1 MPAGPAG
8 GREREIL
15 TAIVETFIA
24 SGEPV
29 GSRTLARSS
38 REGLSA
44 ATIRNVMADLADA
57 GFLEQ
62 PHASAGRVPTA
73 EAYRYYVEQLS
84 GEAHLSH
91 ENQSIIQ
98 DTLAGGTDGEECM
111 ERTSHVLSLISHS
124 VGVTVATAGPR
135 NALEHVYFSRLSD
148 QKVLAVVVT
157 RSGVVRGRVLR
168 LDIPQSDLDLAA
180 RYINENFRGWTMDDM
195 RAELARRIEKE
206 RSEYERL
213 MKSIEQLY
221 QQGALASSDDTQ
233 AVFVEG
239 AANLVTGSEDRSRL
253 QDMLRTLEEKE
264 KVVKLLG
271 AYLDTRQ
278 EAVRVVIGLD
288 EALPASNLQNF
299 VLIGAPA
306 RVGGEVMGSLAVIGP
321 TRREPGSNQRRLAQ
335 DRKPSR
341 LRPSAMRFWTDW
353 LACRRNSTMPA
364 SARCGNSRN
373 SANSPRPMS
382 SGLFCRSLTVLSAR

>member
-1 MPAGPAG
+1 MAVGPAG

-44 ATIRNVMADLADA
+44 ATIRNVMADLAEA

-84 GEAHLSH
+84 GEAHLSQ

-98 DTLAGGTDGEECM
+98 GTLAGVTDVAEFM
-111 ERTSHVLSLISHS
+111 ERTSHVLSLISHG
-124 VGVTVATAGPR
+124 VGITVATTGPQ
-135 NALEHVYFSRLSD
+135 NALEHVYFSHLSD

-157 RSGVVRGRVLR
+157 RSGVVRDRVLR
-168 LDIPQSDLDLAA
+168 LDIPQGDLDLAA
-180 RYINENFRGWTMDDM
+180 RYINENFRGWTMGDM
-195 RAELARRIEKE
+195 RAELARRLEQE
-206 RSEYERL
+206 RSEYDRL

-221 QQGALASSDDTQ
+221 KQGALASTEDTQ

-239 AANLVTGSEDRSRL
+239 AANLVMNNVSGQEDRQRL

-288 EALPASNLQNF
+288 EAFPASSLQNF

-321 TRREPGSNQRRLAQ
+321 TRLDYQHTMSAVSYIARLF
-335 DRKPSR
+335 DKLLNESE
-341 LRPSAMRFWTDW
+341 
-353 LACRRNSTMPA
+353 
-364 SARCGNSRN
+364 
-373 SANSPRPMS
+373 
-382 SGLFCRSLTVLSAR
+382 

>member
-1 MPAGPAG
+1 MPPGPAG
-8 GREREIL
+8 DREREIL

-24 SGEPV
+24 TGEPV

-57 GFLEQ
+57 GFLDQ
-62 PHASAGRVPTA
+62 PHTSAGRVPST

-84 GEAHLSH
+84 GETRLSH
-91 ENQSIIQ
+91 ENESIIQ
-98 DTLAGGTDGEECM
+98 DTLTGVTDVQEFM
-111 ERTSHVLSLISHS
+111 ERTSHVLSLISRS
-124 VGVTVATAGPR
+124 VGVAVATSGPR
-135 NALEHVYFSRLSD
+135 NALEHVYFSRLGD

-157 RSGVVRGRVLR
+157 RSGVVRDRVLR
-168 LDIPQSDLDLAA
+168 LDIAQSELDLAS
-180 RYINENFRGWTMDDM
+180 RYINENFRGWMMEDM
-195 RAELARRIEKE
+195 RAEIARRLEKE
-206 RSEYERL
+206 RSEYDRL
-213 MKSIEQLY
+213 MQSIAQLY
-221 QQGALASSDDTQ
+221 QQGALNASDAPE

-239 AANLVTGSEDRSRL
+239 AANLVTGEEDRDRL

-271 AYLDTRQ
+271 AYLDTKQ

-288 EALPASNLQNF
+288 QTMPSMRNF

-321 TRREPGSNQRRLAQ
+321 TRLDYQHTMSAVSYIARLF
-335 DRKPSR
+335 DKLLNESE
-341 LRPSAMRFWTDW
+341 
-353 LACRRNSTMPA
+353 
-364 SARCGNSRN
+364 
-373 SANSPRPMS
+373 
-382 SGLFCRSLTVLSAR
+382 

>member
-15 TAIVETFIA
+15 TAIIETFIA

-44 ATIRNVMADLADA
+44 ATIRNVMADLAEA

-98 DTLAGGTDGEECM
+98 DTLTGVTDVEEFM

-124 VGVTVATAGPR
+124 VGVTVATSGPR
-135 NALEHVYFSRLSD
+135 NALDHVYFSRLSD

-157 RSGVVRGRVLR
+157 RSGVVRDRVLR
-168 LDIPQSDLDLAA
+168 LDIAQSDLDLAA
-180 RYINENFRGWTMDDM
+180 RYINENFRGWTMADM
-195 RAELARRIEKE
+195 RAELAHRLEQE
-206 RSEYERL
+206 RSEYDRL
-213 MKSIEQLY
+213 MKSIEKLY
-221 QQGALASSDDTQ
+221 QQGALASHEGTQ

-239 AANLVTGSEDRSRL
+239 AANLVTHQVTGQEDRERL

-288 EALPASNLQNF
+288 AALPSMQNF

-321 TRREPGSNQRRLAQ
+321 TRLDYQHTMSAVSYIARLF
-335 DRKPSR
+335 DKLLNESE
-341 LRPSAMRFWTDW
+341 
-353 LACRRNSTMPA
+353 
-364 SARCGNSRN
+364 
-373 SANSPRPMS
+373 
-382 SGLFCRSLTVLSAR
+382 

>member
-1 MPAGPAG
+1 MAPGPIG

-24 SGEPV
+24 TGEPV
-29 GSRTLARSS
+29 GSRTLARGS

-57 GFLEQ
+57 GYLEQ
-62 PHASAGRVPTA
+62 PHTSAGRVPTA

-84 GEAHLSH
+84 GETHLSH

-98 DTLAGGTDGEECM
+98 DTLTGVSDVQEFM

-124 VGVTVATAGPR
+124 VGVTVASSGSR
-135 NALEHVYFSRLSD
+135 NELEHVYFSRLGD

-157 RSGVVRGRVLR
+157 RSGVVRDRVLR
-168 LDIPQSDLDLAA
+168 LDIPQADLDLAA

-195 RAELARRIEKE
+195 RAELARRIEQE
-206 RSEYERL
+206 RSEYDRL
-213 MKSIEQLY
+213 MQSIEQLY
-221 QQGALASSDDTQ
+221 KQGALASSEGTE
-233 AVFVEG
+233 VFVEG
-239 AANLVTGSEDRSRL
+239 AANLVTGEEDRERL
-253 QDMLRTLEEKE
+253 QDLLRTLEEKE
-264 KVVKLLG
+264 KVVKLLS

-288 EALPASNLQNF
+288 EALPSMRNF

-321 TRREPGSNQRRLAQ
+321 TRLDYQHTMSAVSYIARLF
-335 DRKPSR
+335 DKLLNESE
-341 LRPSAMRFWTDW
+341 
-353 LACRRNSTMPA
+353 
-364 SARCGNSRN
+364 
-373 SANSPRPMS
+373 
-382 SGLFCRSLTVLSAR
+382 

>member
-1 MPAGPAG
+1 MSPGPIG

-24 SGEPV
+24 TGEPV
-29 GSRTLARSS
+29 GSRTLARGS
-38 REGLSA
+38 REGLSS

-57 GFLEQ
+57 GYLEQ
-62 PHASAGRVPTA
+62 PHTSAGRVPTA

-98 DTLAGGTDGEECM
+98 DTLTGVSDVQEFM
-111 ERTSHVLSLISHS
+111 ERTSHVLSLVSHS
-124 VGVTVATAGPR
+124 VGVTVASSGSR
-135 NALEHVYFSRLSD
+135 NELEHVYFSRLGD

-157 RSGVVRGRVLR
+157 RSGVVRDRVLR
-168 LDIPQSDLDLAA
+168 LDIPQADLDLAA

-195 RAELARRIEKE
+195 RAELARRIEQE
-206 RSEYERL
+206 RSEYDRL

-221 QQGALASSDDTQ
+221 KQGALASSEGTEV
-233 AVFVEG
+233 VFVEG
-239 AANLVTGSEDRSRL
+239 AANLVTGEEDRERL
-253 QDMLRTLEEKE
+253 QDLLRTLEEKE

-288 EALPASNLQNF
+288 QALPSMRNF

-321 TRREPGSNQRRLAQ
+321 TRLDYQHTMSAVSYIARLF
-335 DRKPSR
+335 DKLLNESE
-341 LRPSAMRFWTDW
+341 
-353 LACRRNSTMPA
+353 
-364 SARCGNSRN
+364 
-373 SANSPRPMS
+373 
-382 SGLFCRSLTVLSAR
+382 